1 MAAGGQIQLI
11 AGTKASLKAN
21 YTAQTTVQVLVGGLM
36 AQGMDQATAAAS
48 ASGMAAAAAG
58 GDAAQIATADAIID
72 GFADTMTVELPAF
85 ATDTPD
91 SVYCP
96 AIPKEEVAIPEG
108 AASLL
113 TPLSQTSFA
122 MHENQGLFPTK
133 GFAYC
138 YQQWQKHSLLANF
151 GYSGQVL
158 TKKTDAFDKE
168 LQFNADGSFPMMKIE
183 MSCAD
188 LVKGSDY
195 TNIIKQVRAA
205 AHADTALVKSA
216 KDKKD
221 GDLFPEGIPFV
232 FWEQYVELTD
242 HLMSKAIYAGVV
254 CLLAVATLITVMS
267 MSSAT
272 AGVAALASS
281 ALWGS
286 LLVVFMCIIS
296 MLEMY
301 GFMGH
306 MEIKLNA
313 IPQVTLV
320 MTIGMTVEFTAHI
333 LLAFVLAPAPQGS
346 GYLDSRRARLNVAL
360 GKMAIPSIH
369 GAITTFLGIVMLSG
383 AKTEFIVLYYFT
395 LYALLVL
402 FGVINGL
409 LVLPALLLFVGP
421 PSACTSEAGQ
431 PSAAIVPEGQ
441 ENGPTEVEAVV
452 TPDASPTEA
461 ELASDVVTTI
471 PPVASN

>member
-1 MAAGGQIQLI
+1 
-11 AGTKASLKAN
+11 
-21 YTAQTTVQVLVGGLM
+21 
-36 AQGMDQATAAAS
+36 
-48 ASGMAAAAAG
+48 
-58 GDAAQIATADAIID
+58 
-72 GFADTMTVELPAF
+72 
-85 ATDTPD
+85 
-91 SVYCP
+91 
-96 AIPKEEVAIPEG
+96 
-108 AASLL
+108 
-113 TPLSQTSFA
+113 
-122 MHENQGLFPTK
+122 
-133 GFAYC
+133 
-138 YQQWQKHSLLANF
+138 
-151 GYSGQVL
+151 
-158 TKKTDAFDKE
+158 
-168 LQFNADGSFPMMKIE
+168 MMKIE

-441 ENGPTEVEAVV
+441 ENAPTEV
-452 TPDASPTEA
+452 TPDAAPLKLKSTNPTSSPPPPLLPRVRCTA
-461 ELASDVVTTI
+461 CDDRHGSAARQCRSLAYLDIHPQLAGPAVGPLHMRQAARSSVLI
-471 PPVASN
+471 ASGQYL